1 MVSENLKTQMR
12 ENSKKQKI
20 VQSELPC
27 KTQEVIMAKIDV
39 SKIQGYAEMSAE
51 EKLKALEDYEYDDG
65 ASEIERYKNATSKAN
80 SEAAEWKKKHN
91 ALLSEDEKAKQE
103 NADYIAKLEKQN
115 AELLEERDVA
125 KHKTELLAMGYSDE
139 LATETAK
146 ALFNGDVSTVLK
158 NQAKFVDAQRKAAI
172 ADAVKETPRPP
183 VGNDGA
189 NVLTKEQFKK
199 MNINE
204 QLEVFEKTPE
214 LYNEFTK

>member
-1 MVSENLKTQMR
+1 
-12 ENSKKQKI
+12 
-20 VQSELPC
+20 
-27 KTQEVIMAKIDV
+27 MAKIDV

-189 NVLTKEQFKK
+189 TVLTKEQFKK

>member
-1 MVSENLKTQMR
+1 
-12 ENSKKQKI
+12 
-20 VQSELPC
+20 
-27 KTQEVIMAKIDV
+27 MAKIDV

-158 NQAKFVDAQRKAAI
+158 NQAKFVDAQKKAVLAE
-172 ADAVKETPRPP
+172 AVKETPTPP
-183 VGNDGA
+183 ASWSENGA
-189 NVLTKEQFKK
+189 TMTKEKLREMTPMERYEFSQKNPEEYKK
-199 MNINE
+199 I
-204 QLEVFEKTPE
+204 
-214 LYNEFTK
+214 YGGS

>member
-1 MVSENLKTQMR
+1 
-12 ENSKKQKI
+12 
-20 VQSELPC
+20 VQSELPY
-27 KTQEVIMAKIDV
+27 KTQEVVMAKIDV

-65 ASEIERYKNATSKAN
+65 TSEIERYKNATSKAN

-115 AELLEERDVA
+115 AELLEERDVTRY
-125 KHKTELLAMGYSDE
+125 KTELLATGYSDE

-146 ALFNGDVSTVLK
+146 ALFSGDVSTVLK
-158 NQAKFVDAQRKAAI
+158 NQAKFVDAQKKAAI
-172 ADAVKETPRPP
+172 AEAVKTTPHPP
-183 VGNDGA
+183 AGNDGG
-189 NVLTKEQFKK
+189 NVLTKEQFRK
-199 MNINE
+199 MNVKE

-214 LYNEFTK
+214 LYNELTK

>member
-1 MVSENLKTQMR
+1 
-12 ENSKKQKI
+12 
-20 VQSELPC
+20 
-27 KTQEVIMAKIDV
+27 MAKIDV

-65 ASEIERYKNATSKAN
+65 TSEIERYKNATSKAN

-125 KHKTELLAMGYSDE
+125 KYKTELLATGYSDE

-146 ALFNGDVSTVLK
+146 ALFSGDVSTVLK
-158 NQAKFVDAQRKAAI
+158 NQAKFVTEQKKAVI
-172 ADAVKETPRPP
+172 AESVKNTPIPP
-183 VGNDGA
+183 TDNGNG

-199 MNINE
+199 MSLSE
-204 QLEVFEKTPE
+204 QMKVYNDTPE
-214 LYNEFTK
+214 LYNELTKK

>member
-1 MVSENLKTQMR
+1 MR
-12 ENSKKQKI
+12 ENSKKQKM

-27 KTQEVIMAKIDV
+27 KTQEAIMAKIDV

-91 ALLSEDEKAKQE
+91 ALLSEDEKTKQE
-103 NADYIAKLEKQN
+103 KADYIAKLEKEN

-125 KHKTELLAMGYSDE
+125 KYKTELLATGYSDE

-146 ALFNGDVSTVLK
+146 ALFSGDVSTVLK
-158 NQAKFVDAQRKAAI
+158 NQAKFVVAQKKAVI
-172 ADAVKETPRPP
+172 AEAVKGTPEPP
-183 VGNDGA
+183 SGNGSST
-189 NVLTKEQFKK
+189 LTKEQFKK
-199 MNINE
+199 MSLNE
-204 QLEVFEKTPE
+204 QMKVYNEQPD
-214 LYNEFTK
+214 LYKEFTK

>member
-1 MVSENLKTQMR
+1 
-12 ENSKKQKI
+12 
-20 VQSELPC
+20 
-27 KTQEVIMAKIDV
+27 MAKIDV
-39 SKIQGYAEMSAE
+39 SKISGYAEMSAE

-125 KHKTELLAMGYSDE
+125 KYKTELLATGYSDE

-158 NQAKFVDAQRKAAI
+158 NQAKFVTEQKKSVI
-172 ADAVKETPRPP
+172 AESVKNTPIPP
-183 VGNDGA
+183 VGNG
-189 NVLTKEQFKK
+189 NETVMTKEKLK
-199 MNINE
+199 AMSPNE
-204 QLEVFEKTPE
+204 RFEFSQKNPE
-214 LYNEFTK
+214 EYRKIYGG

>member
-1 MVSENLKTQMR
+1 
-12 ENSKKQKI
+12 
-20 VQSELPC
+20 
-27 KTQEVIMAKIDV
+27 MAKIDV
-39 SKIQGYAEMSAE
+39 SKISGYAEMSAE

-125 KHKTELLAMGYSDE
+125 KYKTELLATGYSDE

-158 NQAKFVDAQRKAAI
+158 NQAKFVTEQKKSVI
-172 ADAVKETPRPP
+172 AESVKNTPIPP
-183 VGNDGA
+183 TGNNNG
-189 NVLTKEQFKK
+189 NVLTKEQFNK
-199 MNINE
+199 MSLSE
-204 QLEVFEKTPE
+204 QLEVYERTPE
-214 LYNEFTK
+214 LYNELTKK

>member
-1 MVSENLKTQMR
+1 MR

-39 SKIQGYAEMSAE
+39 SKISGYAEMSAE

-103 NADYIAKLEKQN
+103 KADYIAKLEKQN

-125 KHKTELLAMGYSDE
+125 KYKTELLATGYSDE

-158 NQAKFVDAQRKAAI
+158 NQAKFVTEQKKSVI
-172 ADAVKETPRPP
+172 AESVKNTPIPP
-183 VGNDGA
+183 TDNGNG
-189 NVLTKEQFKK
+189 NVITKEQFKK
-199 MNINE
+199 MSLSE
-204 QLEVFEKTPE
+204 QMKVYNDTPE
-214 LYNEFTK
+214 LYNELTKK